1 MQWYMMHVKCS
12 YKISVLVRVE
22 TAELLC
28 LLLLLNLNRYTS
40 DFQPSFFIV
49 GILLVVLFLFL

>member
-1 MQWYMMHVKCS
+1 M
-12 YKISVLVRVE
+12 SVLVRIG

-28 LLLLLNLNRYTS
+28 LLLLLNLNRYT

-49 GILLVVLFLFL
+49 DILLVVLFLFL